1 MESGP
6 IILPDGVPMV
16 YTSPLGKLKLAATNI
31 VFGKFPDDLG
41 KEQHGWTAALS
52 MMIGDDRETI
62 KAFKVHVGKSVQYDK
77 FTVNVQRIESSRFG
91 MVVMAE
97 VLAAK

>member
-6 IILPDGVPMV
+6 IILPYGVPMM
-16 YTSPLGKLKLAATNI
+16 YKSQHGTLMLAATNI

-41 KEQHGWTAALS
+41 KEQRGWTAALS
-52 MMIGDDRETI
+52 MMIGNDRETI
-62 KAFKVHVGKSVQYDK
+62 KAFKVHAGKSIQFDK

-97 VLAAK
+97 IYPEK